1 MELFLLVIFWI
12 IVVYYAFKLTLRYAV
27 PWLVKRYIRKMQRN
41 MDGFGQRQPGPKGKD
56 GLKVEASGKDE
67 SRIDPEAGEYVDFEE
82 IKDNNKPT
90 NEQR

>member
-27 PWLVKRYIRKMQRN
+27 PWLVKRYIRKMQQN
-41 MDGFGQRQPGPKGKD
+41 MDGFGQKHSSPQDMD
-56 GLKVEASGKDE
+56 GLKVDPSVKAE

-82 IKDNNKPT
+82 IKDNPKP
-90 NEQR
+90 E